1 MKITFALS
9 ALSALAQETRLAAFR
24 LLVRQGPDGLAAG
37 VIARKLHVAPSTLSA
52 HLAQLTRAR
61 LIRSQRVQRQII
73 YSADYAGIQ
82 RLLDF
87 LMEDCCA
94 GRSKLRAAASAQS
107 KRNRKYETPTHT
119 YRG

>member
-1 MKITFALS
+1 MKIMFALT
-9 ALSALAQETRLAAFR
+9 ALSALAQETRLAVFR
-24 LLVRQGPDGLAAG
+24 LLVRQGPVGLAAG

-52 HLAQLTRAR
+52 HLAQLVRAR
-61 LIRSQRVQRQII
+61 LVPSQRAQRRII
-73 YSADYAGIQ
+73 YSADYAGTQ

-94 GRSKLRAAASAQS
+94 GRPELRAAASAQG
-107 KRNRKYETPTHT
+107 RGYRKYEAPTHT